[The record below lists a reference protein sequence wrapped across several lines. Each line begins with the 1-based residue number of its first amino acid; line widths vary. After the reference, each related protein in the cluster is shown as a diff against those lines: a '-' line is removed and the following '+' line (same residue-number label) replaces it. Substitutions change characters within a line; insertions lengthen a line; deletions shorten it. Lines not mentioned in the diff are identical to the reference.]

1 MDIGWGKSIREA
13 LGEYDLPVDFSVIK
27 NMSKRLW
34 NNLVS
39 EKVEVMN
46 RKRLLNECHKNEKG
60 IQTPKTKTAHIIPE
74 LMTDT
79 YKREPQE
86 DIVQCTK
93 HECKSLIIARFG
105 MLECGRN
112 FKGSLNELC
121 NQCHQID
128 DKNHRLNYCIKY
140 RGNNLY
146 DSIEKENFKEIYSH
160 NMDIL
165 RKILPKIGKV
175 WNTQTAHGTMRV

>member
-1 MDIGWGKSIREA
+1 
-13 LGEYDLPVDFSVIK
+13 
-27 NMSKRLW
+27 
-34 NNLVS
+34 
-39 EKVEVMN
+39 MN

-93 HECKSLIIARFG
+93 HEWKSLIIARFG

-140 RGNNLY
+140 YLGQKNLPPINFGVFIDKWNEY
-146 DSIEKENFKEIYSH
+146 HSISNQYIFCITSFRLDDSLYSS
-160 NMDIL
+160 
-165 RKILPKIGKV
+165 RKRFAELLEVFWSDCAPDFF
-175 WNTQTAHGTMRV
+175 RD